1 MSFVASD
8 AQRAKCPALA
18 NENIVFIIER
28 STNDNVV
35 VYEAMMSS
43 PGVLDASNPIAVYW
57 QDIDDTY
64 MAKQKAKGLG
74 TKSDLNMI
82 EKSMAYGISSKKT
95 ADNRY
100 SLTLVAVPKKPVEL
114 TVVDG
119 PDGKKVPKAL
129 ATIADKKSY
138 MHKIFVEA
146 QSSLLGP
153 KVIQVKVTGVAVDTG
168 ETVTETIKP

>member
-1 MSFVASD
+1 M
-8 AQRAKCPALA
+8 
-18 NENIVFIIER
+18 FIIER

-82 EKSMAYGISSKKT
+82 EKSMAC
-95 ADNRY
+95 
-100 SLTLVAVPKKPVEL
+100 
-114 TVVDG
+114 
-119 PDGKKVPKAL
+119 
-129 ATIADKKSY
+129 KSY
-138 MHKIFVEA
+138 IGGR
-146 QSSLLGP
+146 L
-153 KVIQVKVTGVAVDTG
+153 
-168 ETVTETIKP
+168 